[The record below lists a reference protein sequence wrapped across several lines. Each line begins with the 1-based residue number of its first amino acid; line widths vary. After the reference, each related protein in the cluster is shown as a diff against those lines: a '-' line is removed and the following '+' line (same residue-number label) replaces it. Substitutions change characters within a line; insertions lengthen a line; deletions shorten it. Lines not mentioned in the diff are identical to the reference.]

1 MEVQHIQMMHRVEKS
16 MIVIIQKSWVIKM
29 LFVLIIMHLRKLQ
42 IKKLRI
48 LQNFLSEKI
57 TIDFSKNNVNN
68 ITERN
73 IKDYFIIAHE
83 KLAESLLS
91 DKELKKV
98 KNRKS

>member
-48 LQNFLSEKI
+48 LQNLTFLKI
-57 TIDFSKNNVNN
+57 TL
-68 ITERN
+68 IT
-73 IKDYFIIAHE
+73 
-83 KLAESLLS
+83 LL
-91 DKELKKV
+91 KEI
-98 KNRKS
+98 